1 MCPLPLPPRARARR
15 EREREEGEGG
25 EREGGRDA
33 LCAYTRT
40 HTTDQT
46 RAPSTQAQLKGQ
58 LLRYVSTAMRFSDLG
73 VDARVVACNRVVLL
87 HGARPAEMARD
98 APRVAKSAEMVQ
110 EGSAEVRCP
119 IAARRDFRRPAR
131 HRQDIALQGAR
142 AQAGGAARR
151 PLPAGARPLS

>member
-1 MCPLPLPPRARARR
+1 MHTLR
-15 EREREEGEGG
+15 
-25 EREGGRDA
+25 
-33 LCAYTRT
+33 YTRT

-98 APRVAKSAEMVQ
+98 APRVAKSAEMPERGRPRCAAPSPLAVT
-110 EGSAEVRCP
+110 SAGPPGTGKTSLCKALAHKLAVRLGGRYP
-119 IAARRDFRRPAR
+119 QARDRS
-131 HRQDIALQGAR
+131 
-142 AQAGGAARR
+142 
-151 PLPAGARPLS
+151 LSRCCTCWSSAWNCCQ